1 MPEKKEEAPS
11 VMAQIPPSYRKLVS
25 RTIQRELNVQFCIL
39 QEELRQDLAQ
49 SRADGQE
56 SRTVGVCTWKFR
68 AVLFSSKT
76 ERGVEVEVLR
86 CVSNR
91 QLRYTKK
98 S

>member
-49 SRADGQE
+49 IRSDGQE
-56 SRTVGVCTWKFR
+56 SRAFAIWIC
-68 AVLFSSKT
+68 VLHAQDRFKHRSK
-76 ERGVEVEVLR
+76 RR
-86 CVSNR
+86 
-91 QLRYTKK
+91 TKMFYVIH
-98 S
+98 SAPAHS